1 MQLLSNGRLFPNVG
15 PGKEKDLSP
24 KVFLFVVGT
33 RRVKL
38 LEDERADERVCIY
51 AVILTDTWDHLQKGS
66 NDTEMRPSCTES
78 YITLDAS
85 KGNREQE

>member
-1 MQLLSNGRLFPNVG
+1 MQQMSNGRLFPNVG

-51 AVILTDTWDHLQKGS
+51 AVILTDTWDHRQK
-66 NDTEMRPSCTES
+66 ES
-78 YITLDAS
+78 
-85 KGNREQE
+85 KQR